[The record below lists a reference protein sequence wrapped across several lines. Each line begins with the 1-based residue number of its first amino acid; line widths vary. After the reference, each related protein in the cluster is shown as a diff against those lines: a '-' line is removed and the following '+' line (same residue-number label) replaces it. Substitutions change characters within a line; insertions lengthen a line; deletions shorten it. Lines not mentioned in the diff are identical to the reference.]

1 MSFVHLHVHTE
12 FSLLDGACR
21 ISKLVSAAKDKGQ
34 TALAI
39 TDHGVMYG
47 VIDFWRECK
56 KQGIKPIIGCEVYV
70 APRSRFD
77 KTAELDR
84 EYYHMVLL
92 CKNQQGYQNLIKL
105 VSLGFTDG
113 FYVKPRIDDE
123 LLNKYHEGLVC
134 LSACLAGEIPRKL
147 SNSDYKGALDKALYY
162 KNLFGDG
169 NFYIELQRHGIALQD
184 EILPRLIMLSKEADV
199 PLVFT
204 NDCHYVNKEDAGTHQ
219 ILLCIQTNHTVND
232 DDKMEF
238 ETEEFYL
245 KSEEEMR
252 ALLRDYPEAFD
263 NTVKIAD
270 ACNLDFEFGKRK
282 LPFFDVP
289 NGEDHYEYFRRR
301 CYDGLYRKYG
311 PKPSP
316 QIVERLEYE
325 LSTISRMGFVDYYL
339 IVHDFIDYA
348 RSQGIP
354 VGPGRGSG
362 AGSLCAYCIG
372 ITGIDPIKYNLL
384 FERFLNPERVSM
396 PDFDIDFCKDRRGE
410 VIDYVVRKYGYDRVA
425 QIIAFGTM
433 AARGAVRDVGRA
445 LAVPYNV
452 CDSVAKLIPFELNM
466 TISKALELSKEL
478 KTRYNTDPQIKELLD
493 TSMAIEGMPRHA
505 TTHAA
510 GVIISDRAVSDY
522 VPLAM
527 NDSQVVTQF
536 TMTTLEELGLLKMD
550 FLGLRNLT
558 VINDALKL
566 IREKNPGFNLDDISL
581 SDKSVFNMMS
591 AGNTEGVFQFES
603 QGMRNVLTQLKPDSF
618 EDLIAVISLYRPGP
632 MDSIPTYIEN
642 RHNPYKVKY
651 AHPMLEDILDVTYGC
666 IVYQEQVM
674 QIFRKL
680 AGYSLGRADI
690 VRRAMSK
697 KKHDVMEKERKIFIE
712 GFVNED
718 GIIEVEGCLRRGV
731 SREVAEEIYEQMKSF
746 ASYAFNKSHAAS
758 YAYISYQTAWLKC
771 YYPKQYMAALL
782 SSVLDNQNKLSSYI
796 TECLR
801 LGIEVLPPHVNYS
814 SHGFTVAGGTIR
826 YGLMAI
832 KNLGKGFIDE
842 IIRERDQREFTS
854 LYEFCSRL
862 YSRQLNSR
870 AVESLV
876 KSGALDG
883 MGLNRRQ
890 MLSMIKPVFDDL
902 DFEKRRNMAGQL
914 SLFGSA
920 DDQKPQSQITPP
932 DLAEFPLM
940 ELLKMERDI
949 TGFFLSGHPV
959 SEYEWYA
966 KRINA
971 TRIGDIISLDSTADI
986 IDGDRVRLVCIVS
999 RYRTQITKSNQMMA
1013 FITAED
1019 RSGIVELVVFPKVL
1033 AEFGSLLYEGSVIC
1047 VDGTVNLKED
1057 EDAKVLLNRVSRIPS
1072 KEDFASAPVSQTSPA
1087 QPERKRETS
1096 PRNYEKR
1103 GKVSAL
1109 YLKVSDMETEEFRK
1123 AKNLL
1128 GIFDGQTPVIFYLA
1142 DTKKQLMAPQ
1152 SLWADVNDVLVRELK
1167 KVLGEDSVKLKI
1179 TE

>member
-12 FSLLDGACR
+12 YSLLDGACR
-21 ISKLVSAAKDKGQ
+21 IGKLVSAAKDKGQ

-56 KQGIKPIIGCEVYV
+56 KQGIKPVIGCEVYV

-123 LLNKYHEGLVC
+123 LLEKYHEGLIC

-147 SNSDYKGALDKALYY
+147 SASDYKGALNKALYY

-169 NFYIELQRHGIALQD
+169 NFYIELQRHGISQQ
-184 EILPRLIMLSKEADV
+184 EEVLPKLISLSKEADI

-204 NDCHYVNKEDAGTHQ
+204 NDCHYVNKEDAKTHG

-245 KSEEEMR
+245 KTEDEMR
-252 ALLRDYPEAFD
+252 ALLSDYPEAFD
-263 NTVKIAD
+263 NTAKIAD
-270 ACNLDFEFGKRK
+270 MCNLEFEFGKRK

-301 CYDGLYRKYG
+301 CYDGLYQKYG
-311 PKPSP
+311 STPSP
-316 QIVERLEYE
+316 QIIERLEYE
-325 LSTISRMGFVDYYL
+325 LKTISRMGFVDYYL

-348 RSQGIP
+348 KSQGIP

-410 VIDYVVRKYGYDRVA
+410 VIDYVVRKYGYDHVA

-466 TISKALELSKEL
+466 TISKALEISKEL

-566 IREKNPGFNLDDISL
+566 IKEKNPNFNLDEISL
-581 SDKSVFNMMS
+581 SDKSVFSMLS
-591 AGNTEGVFQFES
+591 LGNTEGVFQFES

-642 RHNPYKVKY
+642 RHNPHKVKY

-712 GFVNED
+712 GLINDD
-718 GIIEVEGCLRRGV
+718 GTVEVEGCLKRGV
-731 SREVAEEIYEQMKSF
+731 TREVAEEIYEQMKSF

-758 YAYISYQTAWLKC
+758 YAFISYQTAWLKC

-801 LGIEVLPPHVNYS
+801 LGIEVLPPHVNFS
-814 SHGFTVAGGTIR
+814 SHGFTVTGGNIR

-842 IIRERDQREFTS
+842 IIRERDKKEFTS
-854 LYEFCSRL
+854 LYDFCSRL

-870 AVESLV
+870 AVESLI
-876 KSGALDG
+876 KSGALDS

-890 MLSMIKPVFDDL
+890 MLSLIKPVLDDL

-914 SLFGSA
+914 SLFGGE
-920 DDQKPQSQITPP
+920 DDEKPQSQITPP
-932 DLAEFPLM
+932 DLAEFPLI
-940 ELLKMERDI
+940 ELLKMERDM
-949 TGFFLSGHPV
+949 TGFFLSGHPI
-959 SEYEWYA
+959 SEYEWYS

-971 TRIGDIISLDSTADI
+971 TRIGDIISQDSTADI

-999 RYRTQITKSNQMMA
+999 KYRTQITKSNQMMA

-1057 EDAKVLLNRVSRIPS
+1057 EDAKVLLNRVSKIPS
-1072 KEDFASAPVSQTSPA
+1072 KEDVAAVSVTRTSDFSYRKPDNPPHK
-1087 QPERKRETS
+1087 PETK
-1096 PRNYEKR
+1096 
-1103 GKVSAL
+1103 GKVSTL
-1109 YLKVSDMETEEFRK
+1109 YLKVSNMETQQFRK

-1128 GIFDGQTPVIFYLA
+1128 GIFDGQTPVVFYLT

-1152 SLWADVNDVLVRELK
+1152 SLWADVNDVLIRELK

>member
-12 FSLLDGACR
+12 YSLLDGACR
-21 ISKLVSAAKDKGQ
+21 ISELVSAAKNLGQ
-34 TALAI
+34 AALAI

-77 KTAELDR
+77 KTNEFDR

-92 CKNQQGYQNLIKL
+92 CKNMTGYNNLIKL
-105 VSLGFTDG
+105 VSCGFTDG

-123 LLNKYHEGLVC
+123 ILEKHSEGLVC

-147 SNSDYKGALDKALYY
+147 SSGDYKGAKEKALYY
-162 KNLFGDG
+162 QRVFGKDS
-169 NFYIELQRHGIALQD
+169 FYLEIQNHGIKEQQKIIPD
-184 EILPRLIMLSKEADV
+184 LINISKETDI
-199 PLVFT
+199 PLVCT
-204 NDCHYVNKEDAGTHQ
+204 NDCHYVNKTDARTHS
-219 ILLCIQTNHTVND
+219 ILLCIQTNHTIND
-232 DDKMEF
+232 EDKMEF

-252 ALLRDYPEAFD
+252 SLLPGTPSAFD
-263 NTVKIAD
+263 NTAKIAEM
-270 ACNLDFEFGKRK
+270 CNLEFEFGKRK

-289 NGEDHYEYFRRR
+289 GGEEHLSYFRRQ
-301 CYDGLYRKYG
+301 CYNGLYKKYG
-311 PKPSP
+311 QTPDNS
-316 QIVERLEYE
+316 IIDRLEYE
-325 LSTISRMGFVDYYL
+325 IDTISRMGFVDYYL
-339 IVHDFIDYA
+339 IVNDFIQYA
-348 RSQGIP
+348 KSQGIP

-410 VIDYVVRKYGYDRVA
+410 VIDYVVRKYGYDHVA

-466 TISKALELSKEL
+466 TISKALNISKEL
-478 KTRYNTDPQIKELLD
+478 RTRYNTEPQIKELLD

-510 GVIISDRAVSDY
+510 GVIISDKPVSDY

-558 VINDALKL
+558 VINDAVNL
-566 IREKNPGFNLDDISL
+566 IKETNPDFSLDDISL
-581 SDKSVFNMMS
+581 TDKSVFNMLS
-591 AGNTEGVFQFES
+591 SGNTEGVFQFES
-603 QGMRNVLTQLKPDSF
+603 QGMKNVLSQLKPDSF

-632 MDSIPTYIEN
+632 MESIPTYIDN
-642 RHNPYKVKY
+642 RHNPHKVKY

-712 GFVNED
+712 GLKRED
-718 GIIEVEGCLRRGV
+718 GTYEVEGCINRGV
-731 SREVAEEIYEQMKSF
+731 SRDIAEEIYEQMKSF

-758 YAYISYQTAWLKC
+758 YAFISYQTAWLKC

-782 SSVLDNQNKLSSYI
+782 SSVLDNQNKLSTYI

-801 LGIEVLPPHVNYS
+801 LGIEVLPPHVNHS
-814 SHGFTVAGGTIR
+814 SHNFTVSGGNIR

-832 KNLGKGFIDE
+832 KNLGKAFIDQ
-842 IIRERDQREFTS
+842 IIYERENKSFSS
-854 LYEFCSRL
+854 LHDFCNRL
-862 YSRQLNSR
+862 YSRALNSR
-870 AVESLV
+870 AVESLI
-876 KSGALDG
+876 KSGALDNL
-883 MGLNRRQ
+883 GLNRRQ
-890 MLSMIKPVFDDL
+890 MLTVIKAVLEDL
-902 DFEKRRNMAGQL
+902 DYEKRRNMAGQL
-914 SLFGSA
+914 SLFGS
-920 DDQKPQSQITPP
+920 DDINTSHTQITVPE
-932 DLAEFPLM
+932 LQEYPLI
-940 ELLKMERDI
+940 ELLKMERDM

-959 SEYEWYA
+959 SQYQWYA
-966 KRINA
+966 DAVKA
-971 TRIGDIISLDSTADI
+971 TRIGDIINEESTVVFKDS
-986 IDGDRVRLVCIVS
+986 DRVRLVCIVS
-999 RYRTQITKSNQMMA
+999 RYKTQITKTNQMMA
-1013 FITAED
+1013 FVTAED
-1019 RSGIVELVVFPKVL
+1019 RSGIMELVVFPKVL
-1033 AEFGSLLYEGSVIC
+1033 AEFGSLLYEGSVVYI
-1047 VDGTVNLKED
+1047 DGTVNIKED
-1057 EDAKVLLNRVSRIPS
+1057 EDPKIIVN
-1072 KEDFASAPVSQTSPA
+1072 
-1087 QPERKRETS
+1087 
-1096 PRNYEKR
+1096 
-1103 GKVSAL
+1103 KVSKIPEKEKFLQNFISKSDYNTPSANTHDL
-1109 YLKVSDMETEEFRK
+1109 TKAKAIYLKLSNMECKEFHK

-1128 GIFDGQTPVIFYLA
+1128 EIFDGNTPVILYLT
-1142 DTKKQLMAPQ
+1142 DTKKQLIAPRT
-1152 SLWADVNDVLVRELK
+1152 LWGDCNEVLIRELK
-1167 KVLGEDSVKLKI
+1167 KVLGEDSVKLKF